1 MAKANAALS
10 RGDYAEALRLNFSA
24 AELGDPQAQ
33 NNLGAFYTDGMG
45 VVVPNAEEAMK
56 WYRLAASGGNVQA
69 KKNIGDLYVAA
80 TVPPNCKDKLSG
92 AVSLGCFWVA
102 DPNDNAKFLDA
113 MKWYQEAALAGHA
126 GAMTNIGW
134 LYASGYGVKQD
145 CGLAKQWL
153 VKAAAG
159 GNQSA
164 VNNLKSGIGRCSW

>member
-1 MAKANAALS
+1 MEVSNGTISESASAALRS
-10 RGDYAEALRLNFSA
+10 DEAVAAPVVSADYLVASA
-24 AELGDPQAQ
+24 FPAV
-33 NNLGAFYTDGMG
+33 G